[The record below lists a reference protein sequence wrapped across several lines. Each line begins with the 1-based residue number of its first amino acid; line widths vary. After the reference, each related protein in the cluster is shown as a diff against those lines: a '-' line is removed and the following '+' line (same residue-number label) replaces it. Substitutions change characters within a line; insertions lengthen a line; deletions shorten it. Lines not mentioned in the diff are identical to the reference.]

1 MTARKPPNPDAMTHR
16 EAAEILGMSV
26 TQIPK
31 LIRDGLL
38 DRVEGQFP
46 SLSRTQVE
54 EQARNPRLTE
64 WVNVTVNVT
73 VAALILGLSKTR
85 VGQISNKDLLPF
97 EITASG
103 RRRFRRTQI
112 EVISRARQVRWH
124 AAGLPVADKE
134 T

>member
-16 EAAEILGMSV
+16 EAAEMLGVSV

-54 EQARNPRLTE
+54 EQAPNPRLTE
-64 WVNVTVNVT
+64 WVNVTE
-73 VAALILGLSKTR
+73 AAHILGLSKTR

-103 RRRFRRTQI
+103 RRRFRRAQI

>member
-16 EAAEILGMSV
+16 EAAEMLGVSV

-46 SLSRTQVE
+46 SLARTQVE
-54 EQARNPRLTE
+54 EQARNPRLAE
-64 WVNVTVNVT
+64 WVNVTE
-73 VAALILGLSKTR
+73 AAQILGLSKTR

-103 RRRFRRTQI
+103 RRRFRRAQI

>member
-1 MTARKPPNPDAMTHR
+1 MTAKKPPNPDAMTHR
-16 EAAEILGMSV
+16 EAAEMLGMSV
-26 TQIPK
+26 KQIPK

-54 EQARNPRLTE
+54 EQARNPRLTK
-64 WVNVTVNVT
+64 WVNVTE
-73 VAALILGLSKTR
+73 AAQILGVSKTR

-112 EVISRARQVRWH
+112 EVISRARQARWH
-124 AAGLPVADKE
+124 AAGLPVANKE